1 MATFCL
7 TMSLY
12 GFSDTRAYPPGVADF
27 TSAPHVP
34 LTCWNTW
41 GGVDQFDVGI
51 GADDLFAHTRSADS
65 HYTQRPSRIAEAIGG
80 ENMVWSVQPEAVL
93 ASAAAESAISAET
106 EAAAAG
112 AAPAL
117 LSTTPMGGDPD
128 SAMFSAALNACG
140 ASYLG
145 VVAEHA
151 SQRGLFAG

>member
-1 MATFCL
+1 
-7 TMSLY
+7 
-12 GFSDTRAYPPGVADF
+12 
-27 TSAPHVP
+27 
-34 LTCWNTW
+34 
-41 GGVDQFDVGI
+41 
-51 GADDLFAHTRSADS
+51 
-65 HYTQRPSRIAEAIGG
+65 
-80 ENMVWSVQPEAVL
+80 MVWSVQPEAVL

-151 SQRGLFAG
+151 SQRGLFAGQQGLASGVYVTTEAARAAASALQG